1 MRTTIEPTNSALQ
14 LLDRSRK
21 KHTRIID
28 RIIPRDQQQK
38 AFIIING
45 RGYKSPGEAEKR
57 LQYLQAGGF
66 TLHAELTTITVQ
78 QQAGVYVHLIDID
91 Y

>member
-1 MRTTIEPTNSALQ
+1 MKTTIEPKHSALGACWIETQ
-14 LLDRSRK
+14 RG
-21 KHTRIID
+21 RIID
-28 RIIPRDQQQK
+28 KIIPKDQQQK

-45 RGYKSPGEAEKR
+45 RGYKSPGEAENR

-66 TLHAELTTITVQ
+66 TLHAELTTLVVQ
-78 QQAGVYVHLIDID
+78 QQAGVYIHLIDID